1 MGKRSF
7 FDGTLRGD
15 RYLQDGAKSGN
26 GVIEGEILDTEPRKG
41 TFPKAG
47 ILFLVQF
54 PVPASH
60 AMINQN
66 KVTRGPFQNKY
77 YTFISLPAPSP
88 SMSKLKKRK
97 ISGVGT
103 LNDFFPA
110 LDDAEEEL

>member
-1 MGKRSF
+1 M
-7 FDGTLRGD
+7 
-15 RYLQDGAKSGN
+15 
-26 GVIEGEILDTEPRKG
+26 IEGEILDTEQRKG

-66 KVTRGPFQNKY
+66 KVMRGPFQNKY

-88 SMSKLKKRK
+88 MSKLKKRK

-103 LNDFFPA
+103 LNDFFPPS
-110 LDDAEEEL
+110 DDAEEEL